1 MTNEA
6 NNDDK
11 EINNEQLRI
20 ERISIDKNEEEMD
33 DSDWCCCIS
42 TAFGLIWW

>member
-20 ERISIDKNEEEMD
+20 ERLSIDKNEEEMD
-33 DSDWCCCIS
+33 DND
-42 TAFGLIWW
+42 FQDFK

>member
-1 MTNEA
+1 MTNEV

-20 ERISIDKNEEEMD
+20 ERLSIDKNEEEMD
-33 DSDWCCCIS
+33 DSD
-42 TAFGLIWW
+42 FQDFK